1 MGAHLKNEKASKERR
16 KKRKSAFSKLAAEN
30 RSLKDKLRKLLL
42 LIKKN
47 AILALKEDS
56 KMKFARKHVPLAKT
70 KTKTTFGLAKKK
82 TWEKK
87 GLLGRAN
94 HVLKAK
100 KKLMKALKKKKSKKG
115 PKMNSHHKPKS
126 APNQMMSKKK
136 SK

>member
-1 MGAHLKNEKASKERR
+1 MGR

-56 KMKFARKHVPLAKT
+56 KMKFARKHVPLAQT

-82 TWEKK
+82 THKKK
-87 GLLGRAN
+87 GLLRRAN

-100 KKLMKALKKKKSKKG
+100 KKLMKALKKKKIKERTKDEQPSQTKERAEPDDVKEKKQG
-115 PKMNSHHKPKS
+115 AKDDDD
-126 APNQMMSKKK
+126 
-136 SK
+136 